1 MTPGPVAIIAVGE
14 LFGGAERHVLG
25 LGSFLRGQG
34 LAPRV
39 VLFHDRELANRC
51 REDGLPVHV
60 IATRGAAD
68 PQGPRRLGRLLR
80 RHGIALVHVHG
91 YKAAVN
97 AALAPAPAAMVATL
111 HGQGEPSW
119 NRPVAFLKD
128 RGYRSLEV
136 LACRRRR
143 AVVCFVTEDLQR
155 RHGRLYRSLERRVVP
170 NGIAPLRRED
180 FPARPAGFLPDR
192 LQAVMIGRLSAVKGI
207 DVALQAMALLPE
219 TVPWH
224 LNLVGDGGERPRLE
238 AQVVRLGLRDRVRF
252 LGFRRDV
259 FALLAHSDL
268 LLMTSHHEGLPYTLL
283 EAMSLGVPALASRV
297 GGLAEVLRHEQTGM
311 LAPAGEPAAFA
322 AALERLGRDAVL
334 RRRLGEAA
342 AEEQRRRYTLEAMG
356 AGYLAAYAA
365 ACGRGGGVRRSR

>member
-14 LFGGAERHVLG
+14 LFGGAERHILG
-25 LGSFLRGQG
+25 LGAFLREKG
-34 LAPRV
+34 LAPHV

-51 REDGLPVHV
+51 REDGLAVHV
-60 IATRGAAD
+60 LATRGAAD

-97 AALAPAPAAMVATL
+97 AALAPVSAAMVATL
-111 HGQGEPSW
+111 HGQGEPAW
-119 NRPVAFLKD
+119 NRPAAFLKD
-128 RGYRSLEV
+128 RSYRLLEV

-143 AVVCFVTEDLQR
+143 AVVCFVTEDLRR
-155 RHGRLYRSLERRVVP
+155 RHGHLYNSLDQRIVP
-170 NGIAPLRRED
+170 NGIAPLEPED
-180 FPARPAGFLPDR
+180 YPVRPAGFLPDR
-192 LQAVMIGRLSAVKGI
+192 LQAVMVGRLTPVKGI

-219 TVPWH
+219 AVPWH
-224 LNLVGDGGERPRLE
+224 LNLIGDGGERPRLE
-238 AQVVRLGLRDRVRF
+238 DQVVRLGLRDRVRF

-283 EAMSLGVPALASRV
+283 EAMSLGVPTLASRV
-297 GGLAEVLRHEQTGM
+297 GGLAEVLRHEQTGL
-311 LAPAGEPAAFA
+311 LAPVGEPAAFA
-322 AALERLGRDAVL
+322 AALERLGRDAAL
-334 RRRLGEAA
+334 RRRLGAAA

-356 AGYLAAYAA
+356 AGYLAAYASA
-365 ACGRGGGVRRSR
+365 RGPAG